1 MSLRIE
7 DIACFGQ
14 FHLQQDR
21 WSGRQLVPAA
31 WVDETTSLQTADGS
45 DPAGNWDQ
53 GYGYQFWRCPHSCY
67 RGDGASGQFCV
78 VMPDADAVL
87 AVTAGTNELGP
98 ECDLTLRLR
107 FFGDKIAVD
116 LEQDLSFGES
126 TPAHLLGKVSSPAK
140 TQ

>member
-1 MSLRIE
+1 MSRRIE

-31 WVDETTSLQTADGS
+31 WVDETTPLQTANGS
-45 DPAGNWDQ
+45 DP
-53 GYGYQFWRCPHSCY
+53 
-67 RGDGASGQFCV
+67 
-78 VMPDADAVL
+78 
-87 AVTAGTNELGP
+87 AGTNELGP

-126 TPAHLLGKVSSPAK
+126 TPAHLVGKVSSPAE